1 MNTKARP
8 NFKLATSQSLGFLLV
23 SIKIS
28 LWLRTSEC
36 IWPYTASL
44 LHVLEYS
51 FDLARLRVIQIHIFT
66 FQIQTILFKGTKIA
80 HSSIKSENELR
91 FFRALKI

>member
-36 IWPYTASL
+36 IDPIL

>member
-1 MNTKARP
+1 M
-8 NFKLATSQSLGFLLV
+8 
-23 SIKIS
+23 
-28 LWLRTSEC
+28 
-36 IWPYTASL
+36 L

-66 FQIQTILFKGTKIA
+66 IQIQTILFKGTNIA